1 MWRAG
6 KLVAVAALVVAGTAA
21 AAPPKAGVLV
31 PGRSLGGVSLGMTPA
46 QVRDAWGS
54 RYGVCRDCR
63 GRTTWYFNRERFQP
77 QGAGV
82 ELRRGRVVA
91 AFTLWQ
97 PPGWRTSD
105 GLALGESEA
114 RITETYGALTRI
126 ECGGYSAL
134 SLRKG
139 DAVTVFYVFEGALW
153 GFALTRPD
161 VPTCR

>member
-1 MWRAG
+1 M
-6 KLVAVAALVVAGTAA
+6 
-21 AAPPKAGVLV
+21 
-31 PGRSLGGVSLGMTPA
+31 
-46 QVRDAWGS
+46 
-54 RYGVCRDCR
+54 
-63 GRTTWYFNRERFQP
+63 
-77 QGAGV
+77 

-134 SLRKG
+134 TMRKG
-139 DAVTVFYVFEGALW
+139 DAITVFYVFDRALW
-153 GFALTRPD
+153 GFGLTRPD
-161 VPTCR
+161 VPVCR